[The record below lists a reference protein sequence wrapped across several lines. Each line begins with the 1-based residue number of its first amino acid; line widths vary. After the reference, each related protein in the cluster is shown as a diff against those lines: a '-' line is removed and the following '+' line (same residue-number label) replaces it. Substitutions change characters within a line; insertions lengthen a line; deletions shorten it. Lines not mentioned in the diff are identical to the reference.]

1 MNKGGEQDGLIYS
14 KETLDIL
21 SYKST
26 LGRSLK
32 QISLRNTP
40 LQRILEDIERYRASY
55 IDVLVQEN
63 LIGSRFKSDDS
74 IIRKYEKTIRTGG
87 GFKQCFNDI
96 LGFRLRFEQYPEDYP
111 DYFRVVDLRKGKKID
126 DGYRAIHLYYQRD
139 NLAYPIEIQLW
150 CGKDYLFNI
159 WSHRYVYKYKNAEI
173 GKILYKEYDDKIISS
188 EKDFLER
195 LNYWEGEINGR

>member
-1 MNKGGEQDGLIYS
+1 MDLFIP

-40 LQRILEDIERYRASY
+40 LQRILEYIERYRASY